1 MNILFLSKP
10 TQLELDSKVL
20 LLVLFLQMWEFSPYF
35 YSLWMQQFS
44 QWFTIRTCLMKDMVL
59 VPGHFAGHF
68 VVTSPSVLLF
78 HLFFCMEH
86 QQSGENGKI
95 STFWHISNKDCLVL
109 DQTRYL
115 SALGH
120 NQIKAFFKRES
131 SSGNS
136 KRSWTPLF
144 FNFRR
149 GTLCT
154 SSLTLELPCNWEI
167 YNPLNCW
174 LYILYSFI
182 NTQLDNK

>member
-1 MNILFLSKP
+1 MSLTRKDKEKEILS
-10 TQLELDSKVL
+10 
-20 LLVLFLQMWEFSPYF
+20 LQMLEFFPYF

-44 QWFTIRTCLMKDMVL
+44 QWFTIRTYLMKHMTL

-95 STFWHISNKDCLVL
+95 STFWHISNKDCFVKLWVQ
-109 DQTRYL
+109 DQTQARSL

-131 SSGNS
+131 SRWNS

-149 GTLCT
+149 GHMYFFPNSRVT
-154 SSLTLELPCNWEI
+154 S
-167 YNPLNCW
+167 
-174 LYILYSFI
+174 
-182 NTQLDNK
+182 QLRNL